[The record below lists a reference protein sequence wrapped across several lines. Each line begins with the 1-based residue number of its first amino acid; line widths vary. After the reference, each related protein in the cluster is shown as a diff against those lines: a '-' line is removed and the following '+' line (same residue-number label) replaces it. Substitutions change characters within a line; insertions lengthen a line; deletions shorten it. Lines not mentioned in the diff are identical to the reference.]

1 MNTILRTLLLTFFTT
16 LLQAQELP
24 AEGSVQ
30 KNVTG
35 VQAGFFGVNVYNEF
49 RLTSILAL
57 RADIDLYGGIS
68 YDNGKNTITPFHFI
82 SDGKLVLTPIIN
94 LQPKVYYNIKGRA
107 HRGKNIHN
115 NGSNYFSL
123 NLKYVPNWFVISNEK
138 VTPLTQFYVV
148 PTFGIRRNFAKN
160 FNYEFKTGLG
170 GGVAYID
177 NREYG
182 MPFFELSFK
191 IGYDF

>member
-1 MNTILRTLLLTFFTT
+1 MNQVIRTLLLTFFVG

-35 VQAGFFGVNVYNEF
+35 IQAGFFGVNAYNEF

-57 RADIDLYGGIS
+57 RADIDLYAGIF
-68 YDNGKNTITPFHFI
+68 YDNNNNAVSPVELFDGGKW
-82 SDGKLVLTPIIN
+82 VLTPIIT

-107 HRGKNIHN
+107 HRGKNIRN
-115 NGSNYFSL
+115 NGSNYFSF
-123 NLKYVPNWFVISNEK
+123 NLKYVPNWFVISNKK

-148 PTFGIRRNFAKN
+148 PTFGIRRNFAQH
-160 FNYEFKTGLG
+160 FNYEFKAGLG
-170 GGVAYID
+170 GGVAYLD
-177 NREYG
+177 DREYG
-182 MPFFELSFK
+182 TPFFELSFK